1 MISSY
6 VRRLGNLKLM
16 NSAGSLTDDQEKKNM
31 FWIAVTKQSGEE
43 YEENMSN
50 YSKYIRQRVKAD
62 KSS

>member
-1 MISSY
+1 
-6 VRRLGNLKLM
+6 
-16 NSAGSLTDDQEKKNM
+16 M